1 MGSLAFRQNYT
12 SIIPGRH
19 KLSRAISHKL
29 AARIRQEILRR
40 KKAVFRRNTLCI
52 SRAIPYKSARESG
65 ERFFVRKRWKTAG
78 ILCVFQGFPNEFLAE
93 KIRQNPQTH
102 LCGVAQEKITNFR
115 RKRSAVARRHI
126 YAVLPTRKNSRT
138 TLIFLHQIHSNFHE
152 KYTAK
157 HQHTKNPRPPQ
168 EDGDFKKLSR

>member
-1 MGSLAFRQNYT
+1 MGSLAFRQNYA

-78 ILCVFQGFPNEFLAE
+78 ILCVFQGFTNEFLAE

-115 RKRSAVARRHI
+115 RKRSAEARRHI
-126 YAVLPTRKNSRT
+126 YAVLPPKKLQNNSD
-138 TLIFLHQIHSNFHE
+138 FSHQIHRNSTKALRN
-152 KYTAK
+152 TAY
-157 HQHTKNPRPPQ
+157 KNPRPPQ

>member
-1 MGSLAFRQNYT
+1 MGSLAFRQNYA

-29 AARIRQEILRR
+29 AARIQPEILRR

-78 ILCVFQGFPNEFLAE
+78 ILCVFQGQYRIIGQGDLTRNFSSQICCENAEILCVFQTFRSEFVEEKNRQSPQTQLCGVTQGFPNEFLAE

-102 LCGVAQEKITNFR
+102 LCGVALYK
-115 RKRSAVARRHI
+115 
-126 YAVLPTRKNSRT
+126 
-138 TLIFLHQIHSNFHE
+138 
-152 KYTAK
+152 
-157 HQHTKNPRPPQ
+157 
-168 EDGDFKKLSR
+168 

>member
-29 AARIRQEILRR
+29 AARIRPEILRR

-102 LCGVAQEKITNFR
+102 LRGVALTYFTKR
-115 RKRSAVARRHI
+115 AVRKTGLSSCPFAQPHI
-126 YAVLPTRKNSRT
+126 YLRC
-138 TLIFLHQIHSNFHE
+138 HSSSNH
-152 KYTAK
+152 KCAAK
-157 HQHTKNPRPPQ
+157 
-168 EDGDFKKLSR
+168 